1 MWKFQ
6 FHISEYCLDIHTKR
20 TKLFTY
26 MSCIGKHE
34 DNCFYVNDKQTYP
47 LT

>member
-6 FHISEYCLDIHTKR
+6 FPLSEYCLGIHTKR
-20 TKLFTY
+20 TKLFP
-26 MSCIGKHE
+26 CIGKHE